1 MNVQDTRLVA
11 LRPSMV
17 VRNSN
22 TPLLV
27 KSGALALFL
36 LGSLFIT
43 TVAIAQPAPASFTG
57 VLDKGIAAE
66 LTWTGGTGPFLLQ
79 KKLTVDGAWM
89 NVISISNGSIILAK
103 EAQSGF
109 FRVQSATTN
118 TVRAFTALLSP
129 ANERPAVTNSTAS
142 GMGVFSLEGSNLT
155 YYVTFSGLTG
165 PATAGHFHAPATP
178 TNNASVLIGI
188 GPPAATSGVVS
199 GTLTLTVDQITNFV
213 NGLAYVNIHT
223 LTNGGG
229 EIRGQVVPL
238 RMLVPMDGASEET
251 PTGSP
256 GTANGVLTFIGNNVF
271 YDIPYSGLQS
281 NAIAAHIHGP
291 ADTTNSAG
299 VLVGFNTPSG
309 TEGTIS
315 GMITLNPQQLAYVLA
330 GKTYLNIHTLA
341 HQGGEIRG
349 QVWPFRLGATMNGA
363 AEVPSIP
370 TSGVG
375 SGVLT
380 VISNV
385 VTYSISFTNLSS
397 NAAAAHIHGPAD
409 TAHGADVLIPF
420 SGVPAATAG
429 TFSGTFTPTPL
440 QLFYIMS
447 GQTYINIH
455 TINNGGGEIRGQIYP
470 AQ

>member
-11 LRPSMV
+11 VRPSKV
-17 VRNSN
+17 VTNSD
-22 TPLLV
+22 TPFV
-27 KSGALALFL
+27 GKSRVLALVL
-36 LGSLFIT
+36 LGSLFMKS
-43 TVAIAQPAPASFTG
+43 VAIAQPSPAGFTE
-57 VLDKGIAAE
+57 VLDKVIAAG

-79 KKLTVDGAWM
+79 KKLAVDGPWI
-89 NVISISNGSIILAK
+89 NVISISNSSIILAK

-118 TVRAFTALLSP
+118 TVMAFTALLSP
-129 ANERPAVTNSTAS
+129 SNERPAVTNSTAS
-142 GMGVFSLEGSNLT
+142 GIGAFSLEGSNLN

-188 GPPAATSGVVS
+188 GPPAATSGVLS
-199 GTLTLTVDQITNFV
+199 GNLTLTPEQITNFV
-213 NGLAYVNIHT
+213 NGLVYVNIHT

-251 PTGSP
+251 PTGSS

-281 NAIAAHIHGP
+281 NATAAHIHGP

-299 VLVGFNTPSG
+299 VLVGFTPPSG

-315 GMITLNPQQLAYVLA
+315 GMLTLTPEQLAFVLA

-349 QVWPFRLGATMNGA
+349 QVWPLRLGATMNGA
-363 AEVPSIP
+363 SEVPSIP

-397 NAAAAHIHGPAD
+397 NAGAAHIHGPAD
-409 TAHGADVLIPF
+409 TAHGGDVLIPF

-429 TFSGTFTPTPL
+429 TFSGSFTPTPL
-440 QLFYIMS
+440 QLFYIIS